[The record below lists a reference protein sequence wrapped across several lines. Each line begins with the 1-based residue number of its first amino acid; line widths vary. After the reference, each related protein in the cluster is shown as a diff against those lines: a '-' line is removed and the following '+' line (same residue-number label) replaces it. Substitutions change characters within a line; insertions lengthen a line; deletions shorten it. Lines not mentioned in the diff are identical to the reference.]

1 LESSACPCCTKHQK
15 QCNFGFIQMQAFQE
29 IGACEKLTLKLK
41 ELVLL
46 MLNA

>member
-1 LESSACPCCTKHQK
+1 
-15 QCNFGFIQMQAFQE
+15 MQAFQE